1 MNDLDRTMRDGLTE
15 LRHLDLDEAGL
26 DAAVERARRPTR
38 RDRALR
44 AAGAVAGGVVV
55 AGVVA
60 VLVILGASRG
70 DGGDPR
76 AGADGVWTAED
87 LLPWGD
93 LYPFVDKVTETY
105 GDEDYETTPRYRDL
119 PPHPGILFPAGVTY
133 RDAIRS
139 MWRARN
145 QGVTLPS
152 GAQIVPPLPE
162 GVVVVVRDDGRVAID
177 SAAPEG
183 WEPRFGRLS
192 TSAIGNA
199 PPREAPPLLRCQ
211 VQLGDADVPPSC
223 DGARLGESPTVR
235 ESSSGRWTPVA
246 QPSAPDPIPQEQIDA
261 VRISALD
268 GPGLPERDIPQ
279 VIRDT
284 ARVNDAPPEFT
295 SCRID
300 LTTVHLLLDTGSRRL
315 YAATDGADRVW
326 FFDARGNVVGSTC
339 GRREIFVSRG
349 AMTLS
354 TGGADPLGRS
364 LAGIVPDGFT
374 TVTAGDV
381 SVAVEDNGF
390 VISGAP
396 RGTRVVATGP
406 AGTRGIGRL

>member
-1 MNDLDRTMRDGLTE
+1 VNDLDRTMRDGLAG
-15 LRHLDLDEAGL
+15 LRDLDLDEQCI
-26 DAAVERARRPTR
+26 DAAVERARRPSR
-38 RDRALR
+38 GGRAVR
-44 AAGAVAGGVVV
+44 AAGAVGGGAVL
-55 AGVVA
+55 AGVVT
-60 VLVILGASRG
+60 VLLVLGVR
-70 DGGDPR
+70 GGDAGDPS
-76 AGADGVWTAED
+76 AGADGVWTVED

-105 GDEDYETTPRYRDL
+105 GDEDYETSPRYGDL
-119 PPHPGILFPAGVTY
+119 PPHPGILFPVGVSY

-145 QGVTLPS
+145 EGLTLPS
-152 GAQIVPPLPE
+152 GAQIVPPLPT

-192 TSAIGNA
+192 TGAIGNA

-223 DGARLGESPTVR
+223 DGARLGTSPTVR
-235 ESSSGRWTPVA
+235 EATGGGWTSVA

-261 VRISALD
+261 VRISVLE
-268 GPGLPERDIPQ
+268 GPGLAEGAIPQ

-284 ARVNDAPPEFT
+284 ARANDAPPEFA
-295 SCRID
+295 SCRLD
-300 LTTVHLLLDTGSRRL
+300 LTTVRLLLDTGSRRL

-326 FFDARGNVVGSTC
+326 LFDARGSTVGSTC
-339 GRREIFVSRG
+339 GPRDIFVSRG
-349 AMTLS
+349 AMTMS
-354 TGGADPLGRS
+354 TGGADPLGRT
-364 LAGIVPDGFT
+364 LAGILPDGFT

-381 SVAVEDNGF
+381 SVPVEGNGF

-406 AGTRGIGRL
+406 AGERDIGRL